1 MELLKILGEHVLS
14 LAGNYYVFAAAVLM
28 IHCLFDPGVLWER
41 KNRRLLFLIV
51 LLDEIINTVWENQ
64 PLGEVFL
71 FVCYFLAFAG
81 GCREKPIRRSLKVLG
96 AAFYLIFC
104 LVMVEGMGEYNF
116 FHTLYEGENGF
127 LWGTV
132 ICAALYYYLLE
143 TLYKKDIVILF
154 GKREKWLLAFYGM
167 YLFTIY
173 GMIDISLEEDPWM
186 GEIIRTV
193 MGVGTLIFSL
203 GLPVYIFKARAGAY
217 YRDMKDYQEEY
228 LQAQLSYFQQYK
240 ENQEETRRFRH
251 DLNNHLLC
259 LSEMMQEGKREEAE
273 SYVNSL
279 IKQEKALS
287 PEVVTGDEMLD
298 CMISSKLGRMGKE
311 GISFHLEGILE
322 GGLGLSPMDTCC
334 IFANAMDNA
343 IEACKKIPE
352 GGRREIDITLKKT
365 EQFFCI
371 EIGNTVSENQD
382 MEKLLSSQGN
392 FTSKKNRNLHGY
404 GIYNMRRTVEKY
416 GGIFRMECREKWVT
430 VSIVLNRTSPV

>member
-1 MELLKILGEHVLS
+1 M
-14 LAGNYYVFAAAVLM
+14 
-28 IHCLFDPGVLWER
+28 
-41 KNRRLLFLIV
+41 
-51 LLDEIINTVWENQ
+51 
-64 PLGEVFL
+64 
-71 FVCYFLAFAG
+71 
-81 GCREKPIRRSLKVLG
+81 
-96 AAFYLIFC
+96 
-104 LVMVEGMGEYNF
+104 
-116 FHTLYEGENGF
+116 
-127 LWGTV
+127 
-132 ICAALYYYLLE
+132 
-143 TLYKKDIVILF
+143 ILF

-287 PEVVTGDEMLD
+287 PEVVTGDEM
-298 CMISSKLGRMGKE
+298 IEGYAGKLGMKQAPKAYVMQWG
-311 GISFHLEGILE
+311 GALNAFSSFLFKKQYIQINAE
-322 GGLGLSPMDTCC
+322 
-334 IFANAMDNA
+334 IFEVAY
-343 IEACKKIPE
+343 
-352 GGRREIDITLKKT
+352 REH
-365 EQFFCI
+365 
-371 EIGNTVSENQD
+371 QD
-382 MEKLLSSQGN
+382 MASLGFVIAHEMAHIYYGHATLHYHLPIWFSTHIPLVGAIASRTREYSADRLAQRISGTDGVEAMFMLAVDRHLYKMVDREDYLREAEGQRGFFVWLVNLLAD
-392 FTSKKNRNLHGY
+392 HP
-404 GIYNMRRTVEKY
+404 
-416 GGIFRMECREKWVT
+416 
-430 VSIVLNRTSPV
+430 VLCKRVRALDAWEGSGELY